1 MFRIA
6 LSMWQATEEI
16 SLKRFDRF
24 IVLSAVLLG
33 ALFSG
38 SVLAQNA
45 GTPGTTPAIGGY
57 SPVSYF
63 TKNKAELG
71 SPEFAVE
78 HGGTV
83 YYLASQEQ
91 VEIFEKNPNKYRPR
105 YRSCPYS
112 LAFGKILPVDPTNF
126 KIVGDNLLLF
136 HLSDDENGLQLW
148 NDSKIS
154 EDELMRR
161 AEANWF
167 RLSF

>member
-1 MFRIA
+1 LR
-6 LSMWQATEEI
+6 
-16 SLKRFDRF
+16 RFDRF
-24 IVLSAVLLG
+24 IVLSAALLG
-33 ALFSG
+33 ALFS
-38 SVLAQNA
+38 SSILAQNTA
-45 GTPGTTPAIGGY
+45 APGASPAIGGY

-78 HGGTV
+78 HDGTV
-83 YYLASQEQ
+83 YYLMSQEQ

-105 YRSCPYS
+105 HRSCSYS
-112 LAFGKILPVDPTNF
+112 LALGKILPLDPTNF

-161 AEANWF
+161 ADANANLF
-167 RLSF
+167 RLHF

>member
-1 MFRIA
+1 M
-6 LSMWQATEEI
+6 
-16 SLKRFDRF
+16 KRFDRF

-33 ALFSG
+33 ALFSS

-45 GTPGTTPAIGGY
+45 GTPAATPAIGGY

-78 HGGTV
+78 HDGTV
-83 YYLASQEQ
+83 YHLASQEQ
-91 VEIFEKNPNKYRPR
+91 VEIFKKNPNKYRPR

-112 LAFGKILPVDPTNF
+112 LVFGKILPLDPTNF

-136 HLSDDENGLQLW
+136 HLSDEENGLQLW
-148 NDSKIS
+148 NDSEIS

-161 AEANWF
+161 ADANLF
-167 RLSF
+167 RLRF

>member
-1 MFRIA
+1 M
-6 LSMWQATEEI
+6 
-16 SLKRFDRF
+16 KRFDRF

-33 ALFSG
+33 ALFSS

-45 GTPGTTPAIGGY
+45 GTPGATPAIGGY

-78 HGGTV
+78 HDGTV
-83 YYLASQEQ
+83 SYLASQEQ
-91 VEIFEKNPNKYRPR
+91 VEIFKKDPNKYRPR
-105 YRSCPYS
+105 HRSCAYS
-112 LAFGKILPVDPTNF
+112 LALGKILPLDPTNF

-136 HLSDDENGLQLW
+136 HLSDDEDGLQLW
-148 NDSKIS
+148 NDSEIS

-161 AEANWF
+161 ADANLF
-167 RLSF
+167 RLRF

>member
-1 MFRIA
+1 M
-6 LSMWQATEEI
+6 
-16 SLKRFDRF
+16 KRFDRF

-33 ALFSG
+33 ALFSS

-45 GTPGTTPAIGGY
+45 GTPGATPAIGGY

-78 HGGTV
+78 HDGTV
-83 YYLASQEQ
+83 YHLASQEQ
-91 VEIFEKNPNKYRPR
+91 VEIFKKNANKYRPR

-112 LAFGKILPVDPTNF
+112 LAFGKILPLDPTNF

-136 HLSDDENGLQLW
+136 HLSDEESGLQLW
-148 NDSKIS
+148 NDSEIS

-161 AEANWF
+161 ADANLF
-167 RLSF
+167 RLRF

>member
-1 MFRIA
+1 
-6 LSMWQATEEI
+6 
-16 SLKRFDRF
+16 LKRFDRF
-24 IVLSAVLLG
+24 IILSAALLG
-33 ALFSG
+33 ALFSS

-45 GTPGTTPAIGGY
+45 AAPGATPAIGGH

-78 HGGTV
+78 HDGTV
-83 YYLASQEQ
+83 YYLMSQEQ
-91 VEIFEKNPNKYRPR
+91 VEIFEKNPDKYRPR
-105 YRSCPYS
+105 HRSCSYS
-112 LAFGKILPVDPTNF
+112 LALGKILPLDPTNF
-126 KIVGDNLLLF
+126 KIIGDNLLLF

-161 AEANWF
+161 ADANANLF
-167 RLSF
+167 RLRF

>member
-1 MFRIA
+1 
-6 LSMWQATEEI
+6 MWQATEEI

-78 HGGTV
+78 HDGTV

-105 YRSCPYS
+105 HRSCSYS
-112 LAFGKILPVDPTNF
+112 LALGKILPLDPTNF

-167 RLSF
+167 RLRF

>member
-1 MFRIA
+1 M
-6 LSMWQATEEI
+6 
-16 SLKRFDRF
+16 KRFDRF

-33 ALFSG
+33 ALFSS

-45 GTPGTTPAIGGY
+45 GTHGATPAIGGY

-63 TKNKAELG
+63 TKNIAELG

-78 HGGTV
+78 HDGTV

-91 VEIFEKNPNKYRPR
+91 VEIFAKNPNKYRPR
-105 YRSCPYS
+105 HRSCPYS
-112 LAFGKILPVDPTNF
+112 LAFGKILPLDPTNF

-148 NDSKIS
+148 NDSKIG

-161 AEANWF
+161 ADAYANLF
-167 RLSF
+167 RLRF

>member
-1 MFRIA
+1 M
-6 LSMWQATEEI
+6 EEI
-16 SLKRFDRF
+16 SLKCFERF

-45 GTPGTTPAIGGY
+45 GTSGTTPAIGGY

-63 TKNKAELG
+63 TKNKAEPG

-78 HGGTV
+78 HDGNV
-83 YYLASQEQ
+83 YYLVSQEQ
-91 VEIFEKNPNKYRPR
+91 VEIFEKNPSKYRPWH
-105 YRSCPYS
+105 RSCPYS
-112 LAFGKILPVDPTNF
+112 LAFGKILPLDPTNF
-126 KIVGDNLLLF
+126 KIVGDKLLLF

-148 NDSKIS
+148 NDSKVS

-161 AEANWF
+161 ADATANLF
-167 RLSF
+167 RLRF

>member
-1 MFRIA
+1 M
-6 LSMWQATEEI
+6 
-16 SLKRFDRF
+16 KRFDRF

-33 ALFSG
+33 ALFSS

-45 GTPGTTPAIGGY
+45 GTPAATPAIGGY

-78 HGGTV
+78 HDGTV
-83 YYLASQEQ
+83 YHLASQEQ
-91 VEIFEKNPNKYRPR
+91 VEIFKKNANKYRPR

-112 LAFGKILPVDPTNF
+112 LAFGKILPLDPTNF

-136 HLSDDENGLQLW
+136 HLSDEESGLQLW
-148 NDSKIS
+148 NDSEIS

-161 AEANWF
+161 ADANLF
-167 RLSF
+167 RLRF

>member
-1 MFRIA
+1 M
-6 LSMWQATEEI
+6 
-16 SLKRFDRF
+16 KRFDRF

-33 ALFSG
+33 ALFSS

-45 GTPGTTPAIGGY
+45 GTLGAAPAIGGY

-78 HGGTV
+78 HDGTV

-105 YRSCPYS
+105 HQSCSYS
-112 LAFGKILPVDPTNF
+112 LAFGKILPLDPTNF

-161 AEANWF
+161 AEGHWI
-167 RLSF
+167 RLRF

>member
-1 MFRIA
+1 M
-6 LSMWQATEEI
+6 
-16 SLKRFDRF
+16 KRFDRF
-24 IVLSAVLLG
+24 IVLSAALLV
-33 ALFSG
+33 ALFSS

-45 GTPGTTPAIGGY
+45 AGPGATPAIGGY

-78 HGGTV
+78 HDGTV
-83 YYLASQEQ
+83 YYLVSQEQ

-105 YRSCPYS
+105 HQSCSYS
-112 LAFGKILPVDPTNF
+112 LAFGKILPLDPTNF
-126 KIVGDNLLLF
+126 KIFGDTLLLF

-148 NDSKIS
+148 NDSEIS

-161 AEANWF
+161 ADSNLF
-167 RLSF
+167 RLRF

>member
-1 MFRIA
+1 
-6 LSMWQATEEI
+6 MWQATEEI

-24 IVLSAVLLG
+24 NVLSAVLLG
-33 ALFSG
+33 ALFSS

-45 GTPGTTPAIGGY
+45 GTPAATPAIGGY

-78 HGGTV
+78 HDGTV
-83 YYLASQEQ
+83 YHLASQEQ
-91 VEIFEKNPNKYRPR
+91 VEIFKKNANKYRPR

-112 LAFGKILPVDPTNF
+112 LAFGKILPLDPTNF

-136 HLSDDENGLQLW
+136 HLSDEESGLQLW
-148 NDSKIS
+148 NDSEIS

-161 AEANWF
+161 ADANLF
-167 RLSF
+167 RLRF